1 MAYFIGTPN
10 WRFSYQ
16 KFQLEIL
23 FHCNEN
29 NNINNNNKA
38 IVDSRRRS
46 RCTICCHYIQRQ
58 SRTVWR
64 LLTSV
69 ANTLEIILAAARRCV
84 LQLADATVETPF
96 AKTWRHPQNRKY
108 KTFSVITEEDR
119 AIVNMYRKF
128 RKVLSRAVFEVCEGT
143 DTHTYKHRYTQWSV
157 KDLRSGNSIFSAG
170 PWLSARV
177 GLYLTQEGRAHWMLN
192 ADASEYSMRYL
203 PLFFSIRRLLVLY

>member
-1 MAYFIGTPN
+1 MAYFIGTPK

-16 KFQLEIL
+16 KFQLDIL
-23 FHCNEN
+23 FHYNEN

-58 SRTVWR
+58 SRT
-64 LLTSV
+64 
-69 ANTLEIILAAARRCV
+69 ARRLRLWRIHWKLYLLQQGAICV

-143 DTHTYKHRYTQWSV
+143 DTHTYKHTCRYTQWSV
-157 KDLRSGNSIFSAG
+157 KDLRSGNSVFSAG

-177 GLYLTQEGRAHWMLN
+177 SLRHPRGQGAV
-192 ADASEYSMRYL
+192 DAECWCEWIFDAIFAFVFLDPY
-203 PLFFSIRRLLVLY
+203 